1 MPSRPYQLGRR
12 AAAMDERRA
21 RIVAAAREELLSA
34 HRFTLDGVAE
44 RARVS
49 RVTLYALFGDRD
61 ALLEAVYDDL
71 AASGGL
77 LRIPEAFA
85 FSDSATA
92 LETLVT
98 IFCNFYSVHRALI
111 RRLHALAAV
120 GAGELAGHSARNA
133 RRRNILGAM
142 LHRSGLDDER
152 LLDTLQA
159 LTSFAF
165 IDELAGPDRVPDDVA
180 DEVAN
185 LVSLAVADRVPGRS
199 TGRPAGPV
207 PGSEPT

>member
-12 AAAMDERRA
+12 AAAMNERRA
-21 RIVAAAREELLSA
+21 RIVAAAREELLSER
-34 HRFTLDGVAE
+34 RFTLDAVAE
-44 RARVS
+44 RAGVS

-61 ALLEAVYDDL
+61 TLLEAVYDDL

-77 LRIPEAFA
+77 LGIPGAFA
-85 FSDSATA
+85 FSDYAIA

-98 IFCNFYSVHRALI
+98 IFCHFYSVHRALI

-120 GAGELAGHSARNA
+120 GAGDLAGHSARNA
-133 RRRNILGAM
+133 RRRNILAAL
-142 LHRSGLDDER
+142 LHRSGVDDDR

-165 IDELAGPDRVPDDVA
+165 IDELAGPERTPDDVA

-185 LVSLAVADRVPGRS
+185 LVGLAVADRVPGGS
-199 TGRPAGPV
+199 KGRPAGQV
-207 PGSEPT
+207 PRSETT

>member
-1 MPSRPYQLGRR
+1 
-12 AAAMDERRA
+12 MDERRA
-21 RIVAAAREELLSA
+21 RIVAAAREELLSER
-34 HRFTLDGVAE
+34 RFTLDAVAE
-44 RARVS
+44 RAGVS
-49 RVTLYALFGDRD
+49 RVTLYALCGDRD

-77 LRIPEAFA
+77 LRIRDAFA
-85 FSDSATA
+85 FSDNASA

-98 IFCNFYSVHRALI
+98 IFCHFYSVHRSLI
-111 RRLHALAAV
+111 RRLHALGAV
-120 GAGELAGHSARNA
+120 GAGELAGHAARNA
-133 RRRNILGAM
+133 RRRNILAAL
-142 LHRSGLDDER
+142 LHRSGVDDER

-180 DEVAN
+180 DEVAK
-185 LVSLAVADRVPGRS
+185 LVGLAVADRVPGRS